1 MIFLFWEIMMLKIT
15 NTKFGMIERDNF
27 TKTVEI
33 KLINWRNVFI
43 YAAIFGLVGIYFINW
58 FLI

>member
-1 MIFLFWEIMMLKIT
+1 MLKIT